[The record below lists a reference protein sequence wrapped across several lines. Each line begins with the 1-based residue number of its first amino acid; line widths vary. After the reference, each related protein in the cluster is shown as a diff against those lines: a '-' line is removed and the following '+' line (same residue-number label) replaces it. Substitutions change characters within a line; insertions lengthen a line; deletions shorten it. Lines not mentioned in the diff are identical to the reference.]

1 MAIFVIMGNKLCIFL
16 VAVLVS
22 AQLQA
27 QIVKRELTRAGSL
40 YFKQTVYVFG
50 YEQKKEAL
58 FFKCFSYSDSLKLK
72 DSTEF
77 NLGKHL
83 ATDYLEVNADTL
95 HSVLNFYFQLADQ
108 KNLVTLLR
116 FNDKLKT
123 ICSVNNYD
131 ANHINSLTAFGD
143 EKYIFRQDLYI
154 IKTTTDTTGKQFYL
168 SKYTIKAMDQPF
180 EYNFKWQYAFE
191 RQYINDAAIM
201 YADSNCVMISAN
213 VYDGLKKGQWILRIN
228 AKTGAI
234 IKGTKLNSKGDNRLY
249 LYSNALYNKASK
261 SLDIIGSIYPNTMI
275 DFKTQ
280 TADFKD
286 AASTHQLFI
295 LRIDSL
301 GEVSSRTEK
310 PLSIPIQAKP
320 GAPVFPL
327 HFKVRIFMKNAD
339 NSFSVSADIYEQ
351 TQPNV
356 MTYYTSWP
364 ITFVPNEDGYIIKPS
379 PFYIS
384 SKAIPGLISTTK
396 GDVYGKFYINT
407 ISDYAKFKYTATPN
421 SIVVKT
427 GFDNL
432 NNTFYILKKINILSG
447 KRTFNDIF
455 LGKKGLE
462 NKVILNAEKGQNVSL
477 YFTGNQTYISF
488 ITNSL
493 NTGYELKL
501 SKL

>member
-1 MAIFVIMGNKLCIFL
+1 MIMGNKLCVFL
-16 VAVLVS
+16 AAMLIC

-27 QIVKRELTRAGSL
+27 QVVKKSL
-40 YFKQTVYVFG
+40 LSANSFYFGHTVYAFG
-50 YEQKKEAL
+50 YEQKKETL

-83 ATDYLEVNADTL
+83 AADYLEVNADTL
-95 HSVLNFYFQLADQ
+95 HGVLNFYFQLADQ

-116 FNDKLKT
+116 FNNTLKT

-143 EKYIFRQDLYI
+143 ETYIFRQDLYI
-154 IKTTTDTTGKQFYL
+154 IKTNTDTTGKQFYL
-168 SKYTIKAMDQPF
+168 SKYTVKAMDQPF
-180 EYNFKWQYAFE
+180 EYDFKWQYAFE
-191 RQYINDAAIM
+191 RQYINNANII
-201 YADSNCVMISAN
+201 YADSNCVMLSAN

-280 TADFKD
+280 TVDFKG

-310 PLSIPIQAKP
+310 PLPMPVQAKS
-320 GAPVFPL
+320 GASVLPL
-327 HFKVRIFMKNAD
+327 HFKVRTFVKNSD
-339 NSFSVSADIYEQ
+339 NSFNIAADIYEQ
-351 TQPNV
+351 TQPTI
-356 MTYYTSWP
+356 MTYYTSWLMML
-364 ITFVPNEDGYIIKPS
+364 IPNEETYIIKPA
-379 PFYIS
+379 PVYVS
-384 SKAIPGLISTTK
+384 SKAVPGLISTTK
-396 GDVYGKFYINT
+396 GDAYGKFYLNT
-407 ISDYAKFKYTATPN
+407 VNDYDKFKYAPTPN
-421 SIVVKT
+421 SLIVKT
-427 GFDNL
+427 GPDTL
-432 NNTFYILKKINILSG
+432 NNTFYVLRKINILNG
-447 KRTFNDIF
+447 KRSFNYVF

-462 NKVILNAEKGQNVSL
+462 NKMILNAEKGQNASL
-477 YFTGNQTYISF
+477 YFTGNQSYISF
-488 ITNSL
+488 ITNAL
-493 NTGYELKL
+493 NTEFELKL
-501 SKL
+501 NKL